1 MFSREYFLMSSG
13 VASAS
18 GVGVLEEQF
27 LDLPGVDVVPP
38 GDGHVFLAV
47 DNVEEPVLVPVP
59 EVLGVKPPRSRCLG
73 EGLLVGLRAVVV
85 SIVFDQ

>member
-1 MFSREYFLMSSG
+1 
-13 VASAS
+13 
-18 GVGVLEEQF
+18 
-27 LDLPGVDVVPP
+27 
-38 GDGHVFLAV
+38 VFLAV